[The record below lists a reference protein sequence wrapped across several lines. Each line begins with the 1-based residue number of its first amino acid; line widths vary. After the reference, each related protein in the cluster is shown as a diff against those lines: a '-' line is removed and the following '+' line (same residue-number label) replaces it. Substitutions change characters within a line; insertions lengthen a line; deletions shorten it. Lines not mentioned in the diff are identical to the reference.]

1 VNSAVAVQPAPTRFG
16 NLRHTALSSL
26 WFGFNFHWL
35 PIGFVLI
42 QSQLRDLVPHD
53 TFGAALGTMVGA
65 GAIFAVVVPPLV
77 GQLSDY
83 LYTPWGRRR
92 PLIFGCTLANLIGL
106 GIMMTAHSYA
116 QLFVGYMWIQ
126 LFANAAGAAYAGV
139 IPDVVPNPEFGR
151 ASGFLA
157 AMNQAGGL
165 AGVLTTSVL
174 AGMHQL
180 VWAYAVIGAIT
191 VLTMIP
197 ALWASRGEGMA
208 RIVRGPSIPLLASV
222 RNFLAPLWSGDF
234 GWVIFTR
241 LMVTAAITIVAYFLS
256 PFFHDIVRVSNADQ
270 FTSNWL
276 GIVFVAAIP
285 FGIFGGVISDRLG
298 RKIFVYLSGSAQS
311 LVAVVFIALYPP
323 QLPLVYALGV
333 VYGLGYGLY
342 YAVDWALACDTL
354 PDRSKSAKDMG
365 LFHVAQTL
373 PQTIA
378 PAIGGYLLDYFNH
391 VSPNSGYRA
400 VFASAIVFFVL
411 GTVFVSRIRSVR

>member
-1 VNSAVAVQPAPTRFG
+1 VSSAVATQPAPVRFG

-92 PLIFGCTLANLIGL
+92 PLIFSCTLANLVGL

-197 ALWASRGEGMA
+197 ALWASRGEGMT
-208 RIVRGPSIPLLASV
+208 RIVRGPSIPLLASA

-298 RKIFVYLSGSAQS
+298 RKIFVYLSGAAQS
-311 LVAVVFIALYPP
+311 LVAIVFIALYPP
-323 QLPLVYALGV
+323 QIPLVFALGV

-391 VSPNSGYRA
+391 LSPNSGYRA

>member
-1 VNSAVAVQPAPTRFG
+1 VAARSATARFG
-16 NLRHTALSSL
+16 NLKHTALSSL

-53 TFGAALGTMVGA
+53 TFGTALGSMVGV

-92 PLIFGCTLANLIGL
+92 PLIFGCTLINLVGL

-116 QLFVGYMWIQ
+116 QLFVGYLWIQ

-174 AGMHQL
+174 AGLHQL
-180 VWAYAVIGAIT
+180 VWAYVVIGAIT

-197 ALWASRGEGMA
+197 ALLASRGEGMA
-208 RIVRGPSIPLLASV
+208 RIVRGPSIPLLASA

-256 PFFHDIVRVSNADQ
+256 PFFHDIVRVGNTDQ

-285 FGIFGGVISDRLG
+285 FGIFGGVISDRFG
-298 RKIFVYLSGSAQS
+298 RKIFVYLSGVAQS
-311 LVAVVFIALYPP
+311 LVVIVFIVLYPP
-323 QLPLVYALGV
+323 QIPLVIALGV

-378 PAIGGYLLDYFNH
+378 PAIGGFLLDYFNH
-391 VSPNSGYRA
+391 ISPNSGYRA
-400 VFASAIVFFVL
+400 VFGSAIVFFVL
-411 GTVFVSRIRSVR
+411 GTIFVSRIRSVR

>member
-1 VNSAVAVQPAPTRFG
+1 MPVPARFG

-53 TFGAALGTMVGA
+53 TYGTALGTMVGT
-65 GAIFAVVVPPLV
+65 GAIFAVAVPPLV

-92 PLIFGCTLANLIGL
+92 PLIFGCTLANLVGL

-197 ALWASRGEGMA
+197 ALWASRGEGIT
-208 RIVRGPSIPLLASV
+208 RIVRGPSIPLLASA

-256 PFFHDIVRVSNADQ
+256 PFFHDIVRVGNADQ

-285 FGIFGGVISDRLG
+285 FGISGGVISDRLG
-298 RKIFVYLSGSAQS
+298 RKIFVYLSGAAQS
-311 LVAVVFIALYPP
+311 LVAIVFIALYPP
-323 QLPLVYALGV
+323 QIPLVIALGV

-391 VSPNSGYRA
+391 LSPNSGYRA

>member
-1 VNSAVAVQPAPTRFG
+1 MRFG

-65 GAIFAVVVPPLV
+65 GAIFAVAVPPLV

-92 PLIFGCTLANLIGL
+92 PLIFSCTLANLVGL

-197 ALWASRGEGMA
+197 ALWASRGEGMT
-208 RIVRGPSIPLLASV
+208 RIVRGPSIPLLASA

-298 RKIFVYLSGSAQS
+298 RKIFVYLSGAAQS
-311 LVAVVFIALYPP
+311 LVAIVFIALYPP
-323 QLPLVYALGV
+323 QIPLVFALGV

-391 VSPNSGYRA
+391 LSPNSGYRA